1 MGLSSK
7 QVSSDGQGWS
17 QSLLQAQTLELPKPA
32 SMKRP
37 LQQQSSQNQQQQAE
51 PLKCPRCDSTNT
63 KFCYYNNYNK
73 SQPRHFCKACKRH
86 WTKGGTLRNV
96 PVGGGR
102 KNKRLKTSNNATTST
117 ATATAG
123 RVSTHVAVQSQ
134 LQRQNLPFSL
144 GDDQKNLSDVLLYQ
158 PLIHP
163 PSNLLENK
171 DMGTNDINVV
181 NSFVSSNLGL
191 PQIQIQKYQSPT
203 LPNYASTSSFNTTP
217 SSISSS
223 FQLSANVINYAGEI
237 TIEEPT
243 NFISTTSTT
252 TTSMPITIASS
263 STVTQP
269 WQQIAS
275 TSGGMGNMT
284 TSYWNWDD
292 IDTFVSTDLNIP
304 WDDSDIKP

>member
-37 LQQQSSQNQQQQAE
+37 LQQQSSENQQQQAE

-102 KNKRLKTSNNATTST
+102 KSKRLKTSNNAGTSTVAATTSR
-117 ATATAG
+117 A
-123 RVSTHVAVQSQ
+123 STHAAVQSQ
-134 LQRQNLPFSL
+134 QQRKNLPFSL
-144 GDDQKNLSDVLLYQ
+144 GNDGKNLSDVPLYQ

-163 PSNLLENK
+163 PSNFLEN
-171 DMGTNDINVV
+171 MGTNAINVG
-181 NSFVSSNLGL
+181 NPFISSSLGL
-191 PQIQIQKYQSPT
+191 PQIQIQKYESLN
-203 LPNYASTSSFNTTP
+203 LPSYASTSSFNTTP
-217 SSISSS
+217 CSISNSL
-223 FQLSANVINYAGEI
+223 QLSANVINYAGEI
-237 TIEEPT
+237 TIEEST
-243 NFISTTSTT
+243 NVIRTTSTT
-252 TTSMPITIASS
+252 ATSMPITIASS
-263 STVTQP
+263 SAVTRP

-275 TSGGMGNMT
+275 TSSGTDNMT
-284 TSYWNWDD
+284 ASYWNWDD
-292 IDTFVSTDLNIP
+292 IDSFVSTDLNIP